1 MLLVY
6 TPKITPRIGYIFRHI
21 FFRMLNIEVG
31 ITSSIE
37 KFVSHNGA
45 KISYSNKPLG
55 KELFFFRSKILIDTG
70 IQDVS
75 PQIFKW
81 NDYPVFFKAPE
92 ISSIPFDIFGASF
105 YLITRYEEYLP
116 HIKDSMGRFQ
126 YKNSIAFKNNFL
138 EIPLVD
144 IWVNELKKII
154 QKNFIDII
162 KKNNSEI
169 KFLSIL
175 QVSEPYKFS
184 NKSIFSSIFQ
194 SLKFIYRLDFK
205 SLSEQVL
212 VLTNLKKDPFDE
224 YDFIINFFKK
234 NKLAI
239 LSFFRFTQNGFD
251 TDSVSILNTSYK
263 LLIKN
268 FSDYAYAGLL
278 VSYFAQLDSTIFKKE
293 NKNLMYLTHK
303 RSFRVRL
310 NYGIKSLSKI
320 YSDFISQEIAEDYS
334 MCYNDQVGFRAS
346 SAVPFYFY
354 DLVNE
359 VQTKLKVFPVI
370 ATQDSLHI
378 GNNPMVFSKL
388 EEIFSS
394 LPLGNSIFC
403 FVFTPSIFN
412 KSKENYNLRS
422 SFLRYLKKYG
432 KL

>member
-1 MLLVY
+1 M
-6 TPKITPRIGYIFRHI
+6 
-21 FFRMLNIEVG
+21 E
-31 ITSSIE
+31 
-37 KFVSHNGA
+37 
-45 KISYSNKPLG
+45 
-55 KELFFFRSKILIDTG
+55 
-70 IQDVS
+70 
-75 PQIFKW
+75 
-81 NDYPVFFKAPE
+81 
-92 ISSIPFDIFGASF
+92 IPF
-105 YLITRYEEYLP
+105 
-116 HIKDSMGRFQ
+116 
-126 YKNSIAFKNNFL
+126 
-138 EIPLVD
+138 VD

-162 KKNNSEI
+162 IKNNSEI

-194 SLKFIYRLDFK
+194 SLKLIYRLDFK
-205 SLSEQVL
+205 SLFEQVL

-268 FSDYAYAGLL
+268 FSDYAYVGLL
-278 VSYFAQLDSTIFKKE
+278 VSYFAQLDSNIFKKE

-320 YSDFISQEIAEDYS
+320 YSDFINQEVTEDYS
-334 MCYNDQVGFRAS
+334 MCFNDKVGFRAS
-346 SAVPFYFY
+346 SSVPFYFY

-370 ATQDSLHI
+370 ATQESI
-378 GNNPMVFSKL
+378 KFGNNPMIFSKL

-422 SFLRYLKKYG
+422 SFLRYLNKYG

>member
-320 YSDFISQEIAEDYS
+320 YSDFISQEVTEDYS
-334 MCYNDQVGFRAS
+334 MCFNDKVGFRAS
-346 SAVPFYFY
+346 SSVPFYFY

-370 ATQDSLHI
+370 ATQESI
-378 GNNPMVFSKL
+378 KFGNNPMIFSKL